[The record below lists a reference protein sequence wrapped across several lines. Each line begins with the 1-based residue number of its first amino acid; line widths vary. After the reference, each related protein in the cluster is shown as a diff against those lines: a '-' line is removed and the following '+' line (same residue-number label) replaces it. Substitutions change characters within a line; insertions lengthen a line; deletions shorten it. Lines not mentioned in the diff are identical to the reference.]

1 MSSATT
7 HPAVT
12 PSEKYY
18 KIVTSDEKVFNVPE
32 CKINRMTTIRN
43 MIDDVGDDTEEVI
56 PIPVSSNTFTK
67 ILEFEAIDESIITHA
82 NNNEVIEKMRKEP
95 LSDEVI
101 KIFESYNFNDIF
113 EFIRATNYIDYKVAL
128 NSICKYTSEMIKV
141 LPANEIQ
148 SVFEANITD
157 EENTEFKETHPDIL
171 MDDAPT
177 SGGAPAPPKHGE
189 GVVHK
194 DDE

>member
-95 LSDEVI
+95 LNDEVI

-113 EFIRATNYIDYKVAL
+113 EFIRATNYIDYKVVL
-128 NSICKYTSEMIKV
+128 NLFVSILLK
-141 LPANEIQ
+141 
-148 SVFEANITD
+148 
-157 EENTEFKETHPDIL
+157 
-171 MDDAPT
+171 
-177 SGGAPAPPKHGE
+177 
-189 GVVHK
+189 
-194 DDE
+194 